1 MEGDPAGLPANL
13 DWLEGGAPTP
23 TGASAPGKNARPDAL
38 SALAPARLFSA
49 PLYGELI
56 SPAIGSTALSA
67 PGSAWKRGNSL
78 TAEQLEAARSER
90 MRQNGHGAIS
100 IEDVRTWI
108 EETGL
113 AIFLPRSAQAGFTA
127 PTFVEAVAGERT
139 TEPTLELIASS
150 EALLVRLEAEGV
162 AVRLN
167 LAGQPGD
174 QPDYVVAGWVL
185 PYIYALRGDRDWRR
199 SPQLTGSRQVSPLAV
214 QVAKHLDTA
223 NLTALQLRDALGRET
238 SETAVLRALHELWKQ
253 LRVIP
258 IVPEVGKP
266 AAWQPLRQRFQK
278 AIAEGA
284 STSQVTAISVLA
296 SIYLQ
301 AVIAASMEDVEL
313 FLAPL
318 TSRSKIRE
326 VVRGL
331 AATRQVHST
340 STGHA
345 PLYYV
350 AGTLPDFPAVPSY
363 QANASQPAYRSS
375 SYRTPSYTPAY
386 LDEYLDGD
394 HDPQGQPASQPHA
407 NRAPVN
413 PAHVNQAKHTPAE
426 LELPAIADEID
437 SLLHLA
443 AEASPERHA
452 EPAPVRRPAAT
463 AAAKP
468 ASHPVPHRPRPATTA
483 NTAHPRSRPS
493 AGTGDDRRRPPAQ
506 RNGAARSN
514 NASRPNGAS
523 HGNGTRSNGAR
534 PAAGSNGRSGFSNGN
549 GHHANGSGHAS
560 NGHNG
565 NGQNRP
571 QQAGAAKN
579 GAQKSSK
586 PAWGKPANG
595 AKSANGARPAAHGEN
610 RGKPQAG
617 SHAVSGNGNGRTHA
631 GNGAKP
637 GNGARPNSRSAAPA
651 RPGVKPAAKAASG
664 TARPLAR
671 PRPAEAGKRKPAT
684 ASASKR
690 YSFAGQA
697 KQAPKAGGKRV
708 SSSKPAGRSSSSRPA
723 SSRPAAA
730 SSKRRG

>member
-1 MEGDPAGLPANL
+1 
-13 DWLEGGAPTP
+13 
-23 TGASAPGKNARPDAL
+23 
-38 SALAPARLFSA
+38 
-49 PLYGELI
+49 
-56 SPAIGSTALSA
+56 
-67 PGSAWKRGNSL
+67 
-78 TAEQLEAARSER
+78 

-363 QANASQPAYRSS
+363 QANPSQPAYRSS

-394 HDPQGQPASQPHA
+394 HDPQGQPASQPNASQPHA
-407 NRAPVN
+407 NRAPVGQ
-413 PAHVNQAKHTPAE
+413 ALVNQPKQTPAE

-437 SLLHLA
+437 SVLHLA
-443 AEASPERHA
+443 AEAAPERHA
-452 EPAPVRRPAAT
+452 ESAPVTRAAAP

-468 ASHPVPHRPRPATTA
+468 ASHPAPHRPRPATTA

-493 AGTGDDRRRPPAQ
+493 AGAGDDRRRPPAQ
-506 RNGAARSN
+506 RNGSARGN

-534 PAAGSNGRSGFSNGN
+534 TSSGSGAASNGRSGFSNGN
-549 GHHANGSGHAS
+549 GHHANGSGHATNGHGS

-565 NGQNRP
+565 NGQNRS

-579 GAQKSSK
+579 GVQKSSK

-595 AKSANGARPAAHGEN
+595 AKSANGAHPAAHSEN
-610 RGKPQAG
+610 RGKPHAG
-617 SHAVSGNGNGRTHA
+617 SHAVSGNGNGRTHSS
-631 GNGAKP
+631 NGAKP
-637 GNGARPNSRSAAPA
+637 ENGVRPNGRSAAPS
-651 RPGVKPAAKAASG
+651 RPGGKPAAKAVSG
-664 TARPLAR
+664 STARPLAR
-671 PRPAEAGKRKPAT
+671 PRPAEGGKRKPAT

-708 SSSKPAGRSSSSRPA
+708 SSSKPAGRSTSSRPT